1 MTDNQRQYGPRAA
14 TRRFSSRAL
23 VSLTLGLLV
32 CTGAFGQTGTNPC
45 GELANGFGPFDYR
58 KYAGTAASKSDMN
71 DPLYLVEIAHFR
83 PEMVAL
89 VRGGQGVKS
98 DVGPEFDYT
107 LRAFPNHARALD
119 AVVRLS
125 EKQGTDQPKGMRYT
139 VDCWFQR
146 AIRFRPD
153 DATVRMIYATYLGKK
168 NRVAD
173 ATKHL
178 EITAAN
184 TKENPFTQYNI
195 GLIYFD
201 LKQFDRAL
209 AQAHIAYGLG
219 MPRTELRDRLVS
231 ANQWREPVAAAP
243 NPEPAASAP
252 K

>member
-1 MTDNQRQYGPRAA
+1 MTDSQRQPPTREA

-23 VSLTLGLLV
+23 VSLTFGLLV
-32 CTGAFGQTGTNPC
+32 GTGAFGQTANTC
-45 GELANGFGPFDYR
+45 GELANGFGPHDYR
-58 KYAGTAASKSDMN
+58 KYVGTAASKRSMD
-71 DPLYLVEIAHFR
+71 DPLYLVEMAHFR

-107 LRAFPNHARALD
+107 LRAFPNHPRALD
-119 AVVRLS
+119 AAVRLS

-139 VDCWFQR
+139 IDCWFQR

-153 DATVRMIYATYLGKK
+153 DGTVRMIYATYLGKK

-173 ATKHL
+173 ATTQL

-209 AQAHIAYGLG
+209 AHAHIAYGLG
-219 MPRTELRDRLVS
+219 MPRTELRERLVA